1 VEETMTLIYG
11 SGKYKYGFC
20 HVFALAL
27 HKVFGYQIAALED
40 KDRTIDHTRLHKSFP
55 YIPHVFCVKGDYI
68 IDAFGVRKSS
78 TMIRQSGIV
87 PITHPK
93 IHKIDSRSLYNNSM
107 FYVPFEKIT
116 NKNLE
121 EAVAFVLKNK
131 GKYRV

>member
-1 VEETMTLIYG
+1 MTLIYG
-11 SGKYKYGFC
+11 SGKYKYGLC

-40 KDRTIDHTRLHKSFP
+40 KDRTIDNARLHKSWP
-55 YIPHVFCVKGDYI
+55 YIPHVFCVKGEYI
-68 IDAFGVRKSS
+68 IDAFGVRKPS
-78 TMIRQSGIV
+78 TMIRQAGIEK
-87 PITHPK
+87 IIRPK

-107 FYVPFEKIT
+107 FYIPFEKIT